1 MPWFQLILSTFII
14 LFKKKTLQFKCQS
27 EYSKLYI
34 KKKIR
39 FKQIQ
44 WVPFKIKD
52 SRTHFLQTPL
62 FKSMW
67 NASSQNSEIK
77 YQCTAAPLC

>member
-34 KKKIR
+34 KKKLDLNR
-39 FKQIQ
+39 YNGYLLK
-44 WVPFKIKD
+44 
-52 SRTHFLQTPL
+52 
-62 FKSMW
+62 
-67 NASSQNSEIK
+67 
-77 YQCTAAPLC
+77 